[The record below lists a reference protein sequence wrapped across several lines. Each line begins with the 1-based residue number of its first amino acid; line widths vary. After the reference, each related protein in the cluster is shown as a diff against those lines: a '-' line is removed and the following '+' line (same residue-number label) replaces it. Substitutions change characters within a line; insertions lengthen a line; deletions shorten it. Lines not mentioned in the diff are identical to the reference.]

1 MYGNKREVYGIIKEV
16 RGNKSETCGIL
27 GQVYGI
33 EKAANQVT
41 ELDLKHG
48 N

>member
-1 MYGNKREVYGIIKEV
+1 MYGIIKEV
-16 RGNKSETCGIL
+16 YGNKSETCGIV

-41 ELDLKHG
+41 ELVLENG